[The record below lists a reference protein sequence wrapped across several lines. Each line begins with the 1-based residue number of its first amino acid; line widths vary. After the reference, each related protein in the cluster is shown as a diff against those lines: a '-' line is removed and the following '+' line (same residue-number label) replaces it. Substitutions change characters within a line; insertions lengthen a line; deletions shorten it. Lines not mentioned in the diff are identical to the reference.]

1 MEKNLV
7 KYLSTVALIAI
18 TLELSACAAM
28 KPDHPQVRESF
39 GDRRAPRDNML
50 AASGAF
56 GEKKED
62 TGSAFQAIVP
72 TSVVENR
79 SGILPSAVSQ
89 VTHSQPTSTGTTQ
102 SAPSS
107 SSANSG
113 SGDFF
118 SRFAD
123 KISSAF
129 KTSSVEASK
138 RSPKSN
144 AYAMNASYSDVEQ
157 GSKSGYSFY
166 EIADEILPSNPVHTI
181 YHQEIPSLTSEKS
194 LVKNAEFGYI
204 SKSDRVHLAQAD
216 TSATPAV
223 PAAPSF
229 PTDASKNVAPA
240 PSQPAAPVATAPAVM
255 SAPVVSSTP
264 AQPITITTPTPTIP
278 APAPVIAAPVMET
291 KVVPQAPELP
301 SATPAQQPV
310 VSTPAAPSVSS
321 APLTVVPSTPSVS
334 DIKEKSSQQPE
345 PQLKDTPK
353 VPEEFKS
360 QTSEP
365 VKMEE
370 PKKEEPVVDKQKPK
384 KKAVK
389 KIKLP
394 KEESRDPVA
403 QNPNSQTIYMM
414 NGKKVTTG
422 FLDNPKQ

>member
-18 TLELSACAAM
+18 TFELTACAAM

-62 TGSAFQAIVP
+62 TGSSFQPIVP

-89 VTHSQPTSTGTTQ
+89 VTHPQPTSTGITQ

-107 SSANSG
+107 SSNTSG

-118 SRFAD
+118 GRFVD

-129 KTSSVEASK
+129 KTSSVDASK

-181 YHQEIPSLTSEKS
+181 SQQEIPSLTPERS

-204 SKSDRVHLAQAD
+204 SKGDRVHLAQAD

-229 PTDASKNVAPA
+229 PTDASKNIAPA
-240 PSQPAAPVATAPAVM
+240 PSQPAAPAATAPAV
-255 SAPVVSSTP
+255 SAPVVSNTP
-264 AQPITITTPTPTIP
+264 AQPVTTPTT
-278 APAPVIAAPVMET
+278 VIAAPVMES

-301 SATPAQQPV
+301 SSTPVQQPV
-310 VSTPAAPSVSS
+310 VSTPVVPSVSS

-334 DIKEKSSQQPE
+334 DIKEKSQQQPE

-353 VPEEFKS
+353 IPEEFKS

-370 PKKEEPVVDKQKPK
+370 PKKEEPVIEKPKPK

-422 FLDNPKQ
+422 FLDNPRQ

>member
-1 MEKNLV
+1 VPLAK
-7 KYLSTVALIAI
+7 ST
-18 TLELSACAAM
+18 
-28 KPDHPQVRESF
+28 HP
-39 GDRRAPRDNML
+39 
-50 AASGAF
+50 
-56 GEKKED
+56 
-62 TGSAFQAIVP
+62 
-72 TSVVENR
+72 
-79 SGILPSAVSQ
+79 
-89 VTHSQPTSTGTTQ
+89 QPTSTGITQ

-107 SSANSG
+107 SSNTSG

-118 SRFAD
+118 GRFVD

-129 KTSSVEASK
+129 KTSSVDASK

-181 YHQEIPSLTSEKS
+181 SQQEIPSLTPERS

-204 SKSDRVHLAQAD
+204 SKGDRVHLAQAD

-229 PTDASKNVAPA
+229 PTDASKNIAPA
-240 PSQPAAPVATAPAVM
+240 PSQPAAPAATAPAV
-255 SAPVVSSTP
+255 SAPVVSNTP
-264 AQPITITTPTPTIP
+264 AQPVTTPTT
-278 APAPVIAAPVMET
+278 VIAAPVMES

-301 SATPAQQPV
+301 SSTPVQQPV
-310 VSTPAAPSVSS
+310 VSTPVVPSVSS

-334 DIKEKSSQQPE
+334 DIKEKSQQQPE

-353 VPEEFKS
+353 IPEEFKS

-370 PKKEEPVVDKQKPK
+370 PKKEEPVIEKPKPK

-422 FLDNPKQ
+422 FLDNPRQ